1 MKTFIHR
8 HTLWGDLQEKRIP
21 TLLEAMK
28 YKIVNEFDLDD
39 FSDFFTSSSVKNI
52 TFKPTID
59 QLKGITGLNLWQ
71 YIPNYHTIPED

>member
-1 MKTFIHR
+1 MHRLKHSDKFVSRIYPELIKTFIHR

-59 QLKGITGLNLWQ
+59 
-71 YIPNYHTIPED
+71 